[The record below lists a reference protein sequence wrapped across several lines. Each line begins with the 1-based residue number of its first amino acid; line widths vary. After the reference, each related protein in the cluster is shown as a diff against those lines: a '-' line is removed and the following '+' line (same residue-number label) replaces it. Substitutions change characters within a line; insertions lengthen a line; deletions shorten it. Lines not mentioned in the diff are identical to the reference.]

1 MQIHVNV
8 HFCLNLH
15 RVKIYFKRCKSEN
28 IKVIS
33 GNQISNL
40 VLKRSADLDNN
51 VAVIIHSNV
60 W

>member
-15 RVKIYFKRCKSEN
+15 TVKIYFKRCKSEN

-40 VLKRSADLDNN
+40 VLKRSADLDNKFG
-51 VAVIIHSNV
+51 VIIHGIV